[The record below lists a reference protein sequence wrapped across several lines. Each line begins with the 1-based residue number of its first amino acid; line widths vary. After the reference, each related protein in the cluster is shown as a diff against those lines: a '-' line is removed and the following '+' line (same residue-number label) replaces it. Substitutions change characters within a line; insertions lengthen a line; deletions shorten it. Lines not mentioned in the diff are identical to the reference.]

1 MTLEG
6 APLACSIIP
15 RLGYLTGKAPGYAW
29 NAGDSCFMPNV
40 EPNQIEHLKQML
52 VEYHSHHAKEWGPIP
67 TCKEAICVEVKL
79 ALEYLVEKHSV
90 HTDLRGFQDR

>member
-1 MTLEG
+1 
-6 APLACSIIP
+6 
-15 RLGYLTGKAPGYAW
+15 
-29 NAGDSCFMPNV
+29 MPNV
-40 EPNQIEHLKQML
+40 EPNQIERLKHML

-67 TCKEAICVEVKL
+67 TCKESICLEVKL